1 RAGLQLDRFPAIDGH
16 ALDVRRL
23 IEHGIIKPSILKY
36 YSAGHLGT
44 AFSHLELWRKAINTG
59 EVITVCE
66 DDAILSSNFAQNA
79 QEILSRLKPDWDVIL
94 FGWNLDASIV
104 IEVINGLPGVLMCS
118 GFWQELANEDF
129 AGQSYAGQPI
139 KLYQAFGIMCYSISL
154 KGANALM
161 EHALPLRDMEILIP
175 RVGRDTG
182 PPRIIP
188 NAGIDIVMSA
198 AYPRLQAFVSVPPLA
213 ISKNIR
219 EGSASAETVL
229 ASLRNC
235 PG

>member
-1 RAGLQLDRFPAIDGH
+1 MR
-16 ALDVRRL
+16 
-23 IEHGIIKPSILKY
+23 
-36 YSAGHLGT
+36 
-44 AFSHLELWRKAINTG
+44 
-59 EVITVCE
+59 
-66 DDAILSSNFAQNA
+66 
-79 QEILSRLKPDWDVIL
+79 
-94 FGWNLDASIV
+94 
-104 IEVINGLPGVLMCS
+104 
-118 GFWQELANEDF
+118 
-129 AGQSYAGQPI
+129 
-139 KLYQAFGIMCYSISL
+139 QAFGIMCYSISP

-235 PG
+235 PD